1 MTNCLNT
8 TPEEHDCRIIWKG
21 VSEGMDAGVALEL
34 YIAMHDDCKYSI
46 FIEYIVLADDS
57 TIRAHLTHDDKGK
70 ISLHIPIPT
79 FLADHSHCI
88 KVISTP
94 IFKLKKGDTINQ
106 RECKKIDAL
115 RIKKY
120 TGCYIYQNR
129 NLPLVEMAKKSKA
142 PVEHLF
148 N

>member
-1 MTNCLNT
+1 MTNSLNT

-21 VSEGMDAGVALEL
+21 ASEGMDAGVALEL
-34 YIAMHDDCKYSI
+34 CIAMHDDCKYSI
-46 FIEYIVLADDS
+46 FIEYIVSADDS
-57 TIRAHLTHDDKGK
+57 TIRAHLTHDGKGK
-70 ISLHIPIPT
+70 IPLHIPIPT
-79 FLADHSHCI
+79 ILVDHSHCI

-94 IFKLKKGDTINQ
+94 IFKLTKGETKNQ

-129 NLPLVEMAKKSKA
+129 NLTLVEMAKKSRA
-142 PVEHLF
+142 LVEHLF